1 MWREIRFFPIQW
13 RDKGKFENFPNSVM
27 EYWQRI
33 VEKLP
38 EITAFYKQSWGLL
51 SDRSWSETKNLQS
64 LIIPNY
70 SIFTSKVGSQNDKVR
85 IIALVHEDL
94 DVIVK
99 DNLMN
104 EKVQTIWLK
113 LTKDTLKKHYCWWN
127 ISPMEQTRCFW
138 W

>member
-1 MWREIRFFPIQW
+1 MSQCDEEKKESLKTFQ
-13 RDKGKFENFPNSVM
+13 
-27 EYWQRI
+27 I
-33 VEKLP
+33 VSWIIGRGLLKKLP
-38 EITAFYKQSWGLL
+38 EIMAFLKTNNVRVCFMIEV
-51 SDRSWSETKNLQS
+51 DEKNLQS
-64 LIIPNY
+64 LIIPDY
-70 SIFTSKVGSQNDKVR
+70 SIFTGKVGNQNDKVR

-127 ISPMEQTRCFW
+127 ISPMEQTRC
-138 W
+138 

>member
-1 MWREIRFFPIQW
+1 
-13 RDKGKFENFPNSVM
+13 M

-38 EITAFYKQSWGLL
+38 EIKAFLKTNNVGVCFLIEVDERQ
-51 SDRSWSETKNLQS
+51 KNLQS

-127 ISPMEQTRCFW
+127 ISPMEQTRC
-138 W
+138 